1 MTVTATRADIIYF
14 RNADY
19 RRTFQLVGASG
30 SPVDI
35 GGWTFEFAVS
45 AAAGEVWPDYSFDV
59 AIDDAAEGRFS
70 VTIPPNAVSAGEWLY
85 EIVSTDATGKRRI
98 RQSGRFVSR
107 DGVTQPL
114 APIGGANNGL
124 TIDFA
129 KGLARLA
136 FMAPNVNEFHG
147 APGGL
152 LTYAS
157 PSRKYIRTR
166 RGRLEAGT
174 AVRCEFGADGEAL
187 GLHLERR
194 SANLFT
200 RSQDAA
206 HNQWIKTGIV
216 ATADGGRAPDGDGV
230 MARLTEDAAG
240 NVHRIHMA
248 MSLTAGQRYS
258 MSCFVRR
265 RGRDLAIRMPF
276 SGGAG
281 EAHFDLAA
289 GEARVFSGA
298 GFDAGME
305 SFADGVWRCRISGV
319 ATETRSRFFAFHV
332 LSAAG
337 PTYTGDGTSGLD
349 IWGMQMEAGPTT
361 SYIRT
366 EAAAATRAAD
376 VLTLPIDRLP
386 GGANGGTMRIEA
398 RQNGIPV
405 TPTSEYWSMET
416 DDRHRIYFWQDDIDP
431 ADVRWIV
438 EDDTVQANRRLT
450 PATPGGFFT
459 AAARAHRDNFGWSV
473 DGGAVD
479 TDSGGTVPDLTGGT
493 MRLAGDDG
501 DYHVKS
507 LAWIPSH
514 LNDEIIREL
523 AR

>member
-45 AAAGEVWPDYSFDV
+45 AATGQVWPDYSFDV
-59 AIDDAAEGRFS
+59 AIADAAEGRFS

-114 APIGGANNGL
+114 APIGGLAAGL

-136 FMAPNVNEFHG
+136 FPAAPDKEFHG

-206 HNQWIKTGIV
+206 HNQWIKTRIV

-230 MARLTEDAAG
+230 MARLTEDAAN

-248 MSLTAGQRYS
+248 MSLTAGTRYS

-265 RGRDLAIRMPF
+265 RGARPRHQNAVRRRRGRGPF
-276 SGGAG
+276 RPGGRGGAG
-281 EAHFDLAA
+281 CLRRRIRRRH
-289 GEARVFSGA
+289 GELRRRRVALPDQRRGDRNAQQIFAFHAFSGA
-298 GFDAGME
+298 
-305 SFADGVWRCRISGV
+305 S
-319 ATETRSRFFAFHV
+319 
-332 LSAAG
+332 L
-337 PTYTGDGTSGLD
+337 TYTGDGTSGLD
-349 IWGMQMEAGPTT
+349 IWGMQLEAGPTT

-376 VLTLPIDRLP
+376 LLTLLIDRLA
-386 GGANGGTMRIEA
+386 GGANGGTLRIEA
-398 RQNGIPV
+398 RQNGAPAA
-405 TPTSEYWSMET
+405 TSRYWTMET

-450 PATPGGFFT
+450 PATPGGFSPRRRGRRWTISAGQST
-459 AAARAHRDNFGWSV
+459 AA
-473 DGGAVD
+473 
-479 TDSGGTVPDLTGGT
+479 
-493 MRLAGDDG
+493 
-501 DYHVKS
+501 
-507 LAWIPSH
+507 PS
-514 LNDEIIREL
+514 IRTAAE
-523 AR
+523 RCPI